1 MEEKP
6 HRRGS
11 GKQRIES
18 VTSTQEPLPQFLGL
32 GAQKSGT
39 TTLHEWLASHP
50 QVFVPAAKELHFFSL
65 HYQRGVAWYSEQFAA
80 AKSGQLCG
88 EITPYYLFHPL
99 APQRISTLLPNA
111 RCIVLLRDPV
121 ERCLSHYFHSCRLGF
136 ENLSLHD
143 AIEAESQRL
152 DGALD
157 RLSHG
162 HGRDQA
168 HQEQSYLSRSRYE
181 EQLQRYE
188 LSLRQGRLLVLRSE
202 DLFEDADSCWRQIQV
217 FLGLDYQG
225 LPFALQGAA
234 ANVGAGEA
242 QYVDDSLRL
251 QLRKR
256 LVNTYAVMEESYGLR
271 WPQ

>member
-1 MEEKP
+1 
-6 HRRGS
+6 
-11 GKQRIES
+11 
-18 VTSTQEPLPQFLGL
+18 L

-39 TTLHEWLASHP
+39 TTLHEWLASHS
-50 QVFVPAAKELHFFSL
+50 QVFVPAGKELHFFSL
-65 HYQRGVAWYSEQFAA
+65 HHQRGVAWYSEQFAA
-80 AKSGQLCG
+80 ASPGQLCG

-99 APQRISTLLPNA
+99 APQRIATLLPNA

-143 AIEAESQRL
+143 AIEVESQRL
-152 DGALD
+152 HGALD
-157 RLSHG
+157 RLSQG
-162 HGRDQA
+162 HGCDPV

-188 LSLRQGRLLVLRSE
+188 FVQQQGRLLVLRSE
-202 DLFEDADSCWRQIQV
+202 DLFANADGCWRQIQT
-217 FLGLDYQG
+217 FLELDYQA
-225 LPFALQGAA
+225 LSFALQGAA
-234 ANVGAGEA
+234 ANIGGGEA

-251 QLRKR
+251 QLRER
-256 LVNTYAVMEESYGLR
+256 LADTYAVMEQRYGLR